1 MEMKMPSKSH
11 ERKRRSRAL
20 RTVTLAELMREAVK
34 VEDLKNLGEVMM
46 TTTEDE
52 LNSLA
57 TKEIDQ

>member
-1 MEMKMPSKSH
+1 MPSKSH